1 MCVISKNTVGILV
14 RSYLKDD
21 IVNTIE
27 NDSNEFAT
35 QIPFFVQKAEDRLIK
50 ELDDVALD
58 TYSSV
63 TFTANN
69 PVVSLPDGA
78 LVVRNVNFT
87 TSATVLGEPTGII
100 PLLQRTYEYAIDY
113 WNKPTSVGTPR
124 YYARKTN
131 TQIYVV
137 PTPAST
143 LTGEIQYT
151 RRPLALASAT
161 GTSVTTS
168 NYFSENCYN
177 ALFDACMVE
186 SMVFM
191 KNYSLL
197 PAMEAQYKNSIDALR
212 NQARRTRRDDM
223 ESPANPTGG
232 PTPVIKNAD

>member
-1 MCVISKNTVGILV
+1 MPNY
-14 RSYLKDD
+14 SYLKDD

-87 TSATVLGEPTGII
+87 TSATVFGEPTGII

-113 WNKPTSVGTPR
+113 FPHASTSTGEPR
-124 YYARKTN
+124 YYARKNN
-131 TQIYVV
+131 TEIYVV

-143 LTGEIQYT
+143 LTGEIQT
-151 RRPLALASAT
+151 TKRPLALASAT
-161 GTSVTTS
+161 GTSATTS
-168 NYFSENCYN
+168 NYFSDFCYN

-186 SMVFM
+186 SMIFM
-191 KNYSLL
+191 KNFSLV
-197 PAMEAQYKNSIDALR
+197 PAMEQKYQSSINALR
-212 NQARRTRRDDM
+212 NQSRRTRRDDM
-223 ESPANPTGG
+223 QSPANPLGG
-232 PTPVIKNAD
+232 PTPVVKGSD